1 MKFATFVFG
10 RNIIRLL
17 FRALNELFVDCEPQM
32 LVGKIR
38 NKQLKDINRVANLLF
53 LESNE

>member
-17 FRALNELFVDCEPQM
+17 FRALNELFIDCEPQM